1 MPKGWGDGWR
11 YRVGSYNISD
21 TAPSLQ
27 TREVG
32 KGKSINLGRMRRD
45 GQSFATC
52 VNLTAELI
60 NQI

>member
-1 MPKGWGDGWR
+1 MSKGWGDGWR

-52 VNLTAELI
+52 LNLTAALI
-60 NQI
+60 N